1 MDEQLTY
8 LSIIVGALLAFEL
21 PCQIQFIFAVVAL
34 VAWYR
39 AKCRAWDRV
48 EEGARNG

>member
-8 LSIIVGALLAFEL
+8 LSIIVGALLAFGL

-39 AKCRAWDRV
+39 ARRRVWD
-48 EEGARNG
+48 EAEMETHDA